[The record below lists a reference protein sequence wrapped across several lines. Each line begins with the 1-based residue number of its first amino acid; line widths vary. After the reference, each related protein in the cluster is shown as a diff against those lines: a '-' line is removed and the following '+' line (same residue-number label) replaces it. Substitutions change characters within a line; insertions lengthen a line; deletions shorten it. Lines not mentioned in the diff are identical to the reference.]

1 MVAIFSCPDLH
12 LSLIFSLTR
21 PKAKLFCRFSMVLRF
36 ILWLKQ
42 IINLK
47 PLKIAFSAHIG
58 SFWGA
63 LNTPFYPY
71 YKIYLREIFN
81 YNIFF
86 KVLRFVGISHQNYY
100 RTFGRKGRKFLSEP
114 FFGWL
119 LVHVGQFMTKVNVEI
134 LILKVY
140 MFKHDISRDNAF
152 CLIQKCNELCWI
164 VTLTFLVRVKI
175 RLKKTPEKHEV
186 RPWTFVVTVL
196 YSILLSY
203 FI

>member
-100 RTFGRKGRKFLSEP
+100 RTFGRKRKKSFIRTIFWVVIGPCGSIYDQSKCRNLNTES
-114 FFGWL
+114 
-119 LVHVGQFMTKVNVEI
+119 
-134 LILKVY
+134 VY
-140 MFKHDISRDNAF
+140 FKHDISRDNAF

-186 RPWTFVVTVL
+186 RPWIFVVTVL